1 MARADSCSPEGKFLI
16 VMIDINYTTRVFP
29 YPQYGS
35 VCVRVRWNKKKNS
48 VEFTTGD
55 FVELDK
61 WDSNA
66 QRAKANT
73 KHVVRGHEKSAR
85 EINKQIG
92 IVLDHV
98 ESVFRRFEK
107 INTVPDNGAFRAA
120 LRELLEEEE
129 LTTKPP
135 RKSIHFD
142 SMTTICQK
150 FVASRKAEVS
160 LETTSMY
167 KYPAIIKHLLDANPG
182 IRIDLIDKNA
192 LIRLRDHCFKK
203 GYHNYTI
210 VRWFKSLKAI
220 LRWAKNNGY
229 EVKDEAL
236 NYKHHI
242 SVPKKRVVHLTYD
255 ELLAFYRFEFPEGTA
270 PHILRARDFFC
281 FMSFTSLRYSDL
293 FALKK
298 GAVST
303 RGALELYSKKTSAM
317 LTIPLI
323 SFAQDILNR
332 YTDTPGDALLP
343 VPSPQKLNDYIKEA
357 AKLAGLDRTIV
368 ETYFVDKD
376 KHEDSHKLY
385 ETLSCHDARRTFA
398 CCSIRLGISPTTVM
412 KCMGQTTYENM
423 KPYIEIAD
431 DAVAK
436 EMRLW
441 ETEGTKRE
449 IIKLLDDASPETLN
463 DILNKLKGK

>member
-1 MARADSCSPEGKFLI
+1 
-16 VMIDINYTTRVFP
+16 MIEIKYTTRVFP
-29 YPQYGS
+29 QKSGA
-35 VCVRVRWNKKKNS
+35 VAVRVRWNHKKNE
-48 VEFTTGD
+48 VEFPTGD
-55 FVELDK
+55 YADPEK
-61 WDSNA
+61 WDA
-66 QRAKANT
+66 TTQRAMINT
-73 KHVVRGHEKSAR
+73 KHVVRRNECSAGA
-85 EINKQIG
+85 INKRIG
-92 IVLDHV
+92 VVLGYVND
-98 ESVFRRFEK
+98 VFKSFALK
-107 INTVPDNGAFRAA
+107 DAIPDNGAFRTAINEI
-120 LRELLEEEE
+120 LDKERDTVEII
-129 LTTKPP
+129 K
-135 RKSIHFD
+135 KSIHFD

-160 LETTSMY
+160 LETTSLY

-357 AKLAGLDRTIV
+357 AKIAGLDRTIV

-376 KHEDSHKLY
+376 KHEESHKLY

-436 EMRLW
+436 EMWLW
-441 ETEGTKRE
+441 ETEETKRE
-449 IIKLLDDASPETLN
+449 IIKLLDNASQEML
-463 DILNKLKGK
+463 DEILKKLKGL

>member
-1 MARADSCSPEGKFLI
+1 MARADSCSPEGKLLI
-16 VMIDINYTTRVFP
+16 VMIDIKYTTRVFP

-61 WDSNA
+61 WDPDA

-135 RKSIHFD
+135 RKSIHLD

-160 LETTSMY
+160 LETTSLY

-293 FALKK
+293 FAL
-298 GAVST
+298 
-303 RGALELYSKKTSAM
+303 
-317 LTIPLI
+317 
-323 SFAQDILNR
+323 F
-332 YTDTPGDALLP
+332 
-343 VPSPQKLNDYIKEA
+343 
-357 AKLAGLDRTIV
+357 
-368 ETYFVDKD
+368 
-376 KHEDSHKLY
+376 
-385 ETLSCHDARRTFA
+385 
-398 CCSIRLGISPTTVM
+398 
-412 KCMGQTTYENM
+412 
-423 KPYIEIAD
+423 
-431 DAVAK
+431 
-436 EMRLW
+436 
-441 ETEGTKRE
+441 
-449 IIKLLDDASPETLN
+449 
-463 DILNKLKGK
+463 

>member
-16 VMIDINYTTRVFP
+16 VMINIDYTTRVFP
-29 YPQYGS
+29 YPKYGS
-35 VCVRVRWNKKKNS
+35 VCVRVRWNKKKNA

-55 FVELDK
+55 FVEMDK
-61 WDSNA
+61 WDSTA

-73 KHVVRGHEKSAR
+73 KHIVRGHEKTAR

-92 IVLDHV
+92 VVLDHV
-98 ESVFRRFEK
+98 ECVFRRFEK
-107 INTVPDNGAFRAA
+107 NNKVPDNGAFRAA
-120 LRELLEEEE
+120 MRELLEQEE
-129 LTTKPP
+129 LATRPLE
-135 RKSIHFD
+135 KSIHFD
-142 SMTTICQK
+142 SMTTICDK
-150 FVASRKAEVS
+150 FIASRRAEVTWES
-160 LETTSMY
+160 HSEY
-167 KYPAIIKHLLDANPG
+167 KYPAIIGHLLDANPG
-182 IRIDLIDKNA
+182 IRIDLIDKAA

-229 EVKDEAL
+229 EVKEEAL

-242 SVPKKRVVHLTYD
+242 TVPKKRIVHLTYD
-255 ELLAFYRFEFPEGTA
+255 ELLAFFRFEFPAGTA
-270 PHILRARDFFC
+270 PHINRARDFFC
-281 FMSFTSLRYSDL
+281 FMSFTSLRYSD
-293 FALKK
+293 FSALKK
-298 GAVST
+298 GSVST
-303 RGALELYSKKTSAM
+303 QGALELYSKKTSAM

-323 SFAQDILNR
+323 SFAKEILNK
-332 YTDTPGDALLP
+332 YKGTPGDALLP

-357 AKLAGLDRTIV
+357 ARIAELDRTIV

-376 KHEDSHKLY
+376 RHDDSHKLY

-441 ETEGTKRE
+441 ETEETKRE
-449 IIKLLDDASPETLN
+449 IIKQLDTASQDTLN
-463 DILNKLKGK
+463 AVLKLLKRQ

>member
-16 VMIDINYTTRVFP
+16 VMIEIKYTTRVFP
-29 YPQYGS
+29 YPKYGS
-35 VCVRVRWNKKKNS
+35 VCVRVRWNKKQNS
-48 VEFTTGD
+48 VDFTTGD
-55 FVELDK
+55 FVEIEK
-61 WDSNA
+61 WDPNA
-66 QRAKANT
+66 QRAKYNT

-92 IVLDHV
+92 IVLGYV
-98 ESVFRRFEK
+98 ETVFHRFEK
-107 INTVPDNGAFRAA
+107 ENTLPDNGAFRTAMRA
-120 LRELLEEEE
+120 LLEEED
-129 LTTKPP
+129 LATQPP
-135 RKSIHFD
+135 KKSIHFD
-142 SMTTICQK
+142 SMTTICDK
-150 FVASRKAEVS
+150 FINSRRAEVTWES
-160 LETTSMY
+160 HSEY
-167 KYPAIIKHLLDANPG
+167 KYPAIIGHLLDSNPG
-182 IRIDLIDKNA
+182 IRIDLIDKAA

-242 SVPKKRVVHLTYD
+242 TVPKKRIVHLTYD
-255 ELLAFYRFEFPEGTA
+255 ELLAFFRFEFPEGTA
-270 PHILRARDFFC
+270 PHIIRARDFFC

-293 FALKK
+293 YALKK
-298 GAVST
+298 GSVST
-303 RGALELYSKKTSAM
+303 HGTLELYSKKTSAM
-317 LTIPLI
+317 LTIPLV
-323 SFAQDILNR
+323 SFAQDILSKYN
-332 YTDTPGDALLP
+332 DTPGDALLP
-343 VPSPQKLNDYIKEA
+343 VPSAQKLNDYIKEA
-357 AKLAGLDRTIV
+357 AKLAGLDRPIV

-376 KHEDSHKLY
+376 KHDVSNKLY

-431 DAVAK
+431 DSVAR

-441 ETEGTKRE
+441 ETEETKRE
-449 IIKLLDDASPETLN
+449 IIKLLDKASQETL
-463 DILNKLKGK
+463 DGILKKLKGI

>member
-1 MARADSCSPEGKFLI
+1 
-16 VMIDINYTTRVFP
+16 MINIDYTTRVFP
-29 YPQYGS
+29 YPKYGS
-35 VCVRVRWNKKKNS
+35 VCVRVRWNKKKNA

-55 FVELDK
+55 FVEIDK
-61 WDSNA
+61 WDMTA
-66 QRAKANT
+66 QRAKVNT
-73 KHVVRGHEKSAR
+73 KHTIRGHEKTAR
-85 EINKQIG
+85 EINKRIG
-92 IVLDHV
+92 SVLDHV
-98 ESVFRRFEK
+98 ETVFRSFEK
-107 INTVPDNGAFRAA
+107 NNTIPDNGAFRAA
-120 LRELLEEEE
+120 IKALIEEEE
-129 LTTKPP
+129 IASMPVA
-135 RKSIHFD
+135 KSIHFD

-150 FVASRKAEVS
+150 FIESRKAEVTWES
-160 LETTSMY
+160 HSEY
-167 KYPAIIKHLLDANPG
+167 KYPAIIGHLLDANPG
-182 IRIDLIDKNA
+182 IRIDLIDKTA
-192 LIRLRDHCFKK
+192 LLRLRDHCFKK

-229 EVKDEAL
+229 EVKEEAL
-236 NYKHHI
+236 NFKHHI
-242 SVPKKRVVHLTYD
+242 TVPKKRIVHLTYD
-255 ELLAFYRFEFPEGTA
+255 ELLAFFRFVYPEGTA
-270 PHILRARDFFC
+270 PHIIRARDFFC

-293 FALKK
+293 YALKK
-298 GAVST
+298 GSVST
-303 RGALELYSKKTSAM
+303 QGALELYSKKTSAM

-323 SFAQDILNR
+323 SFAKDILNK

-343 VPSPQKLNDYIKEA
+343 IPSPQKLNDYIKEA
-357 AKLAGLDRTIV
+357 AKQAGLDRTIV

>member
-1 MARADSCSPEGKFLI
+1 
-16 VMIDINYTTRVFP
+16 MIDIKYTTRVFP

-107 INTVPDNGAFRAA
+107 NNTVPDNGAFRAA

-129 LTTKPP
+129 LTTTPP

-298 GAVST
+298 GAAST

-436 EMRLW
+436 EMWLW
-441 ETEGTKRE
+441 ETEETKRE
-449 IIKLLDDASPETLN
+449 IIKLLDNASQEML
-463 DILNKLKGK
+463 DEILKKLKGI